1 MRNSL
6 ILLYLALLSFFVF
19 ADGYASIALQTK
31 PVDIKSANLLRKFVR
46 DEKKNV
52 DSLHLRKIVEWRF
65 GEKSGKILLVDVKTA
80 GVVSCIIY
88 LKDKG
93 SYRSLGGNEFC
104 SWKKDPKLIWKDN
117 FAWLEFPVSSVGRKN
132 TPVALRELTVH
143 FNKASGGVCVLGLP
157 SVGFDS
163 LRCPYDEAPASK

>member
-6 ILLYLALLSFFVF
+6 LSLCLVFLSLSVF
-19 ADGYASIALQTK
+19 ADGYSSIALQTK

-52 DSLHLRKIVEWRF
+52 DSLSLRKIVEWHF
-65 GEKSGKILLVDVKTA
+65 GEKSGEILLVDVKTA

-88 LKDKG
+88 IKDEG
-93 SYRSLGGNEFC
+93 VYRSLGGNEFC
-104 SWKKDPKLIWKDN
+104 SWKKAPKLVWRDK

-132 TPVALRELTVH
+132 IPVALRELTVH
-143 FNKASGGVCVLGLP
+143 FSKASGGVCVLGLP

-163 LRCPYDEAPASK
+163 LRCPDDEAPESI